1 MIIQAL
7 LFYDWM
13 LNLEKDVLLVWSKR
27 FTIPTTLYI
36 LNRYLWLALYI
47 VDIVSVN
54 PVDDKVRILPSP
66 ISSDVTDYLAA
77 QTSV

>member
-66 ISSDVTDYLAA
+66 ISSDVTDYLAS